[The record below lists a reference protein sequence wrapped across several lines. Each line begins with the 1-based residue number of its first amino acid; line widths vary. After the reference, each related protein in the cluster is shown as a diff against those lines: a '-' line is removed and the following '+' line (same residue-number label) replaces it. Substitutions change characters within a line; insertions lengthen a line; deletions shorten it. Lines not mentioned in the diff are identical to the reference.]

1 MMTMNADRNNPDET
15 KLEQDLRAIRARWR
29 SDGADEPPGLLD
41 QAVLNAARRE
51 LQGKTGP
58 RRLRW
63 LGGFATAVVVVV
75 AVSLVLQQQQ
85 SEGPAPGLPDGDG
98 FRLEAEPPTESRT
111 AVSKERA
118 AVEAEQ
124 RRDEAAT
131 AAALEPGEPPPG
143 AASPQAVPRAAAAP
157 LGESFDAPEKA
168 DSAEAD
174 ADAATEWVER
184 LLDLQRSGDEERL
197 AEELAAF
204 RRAYPDY
211 PLPPELE

>member
-1 MMTMNADRNNPDET
+1 MNSDSTNPEET
-15 KLEQDLRAIRARWR
+15 QLEQDLSAIRARWR
-29 SDGADEPPGLLD
+29 GQGADEPPGLLD

-51 LQGKTGP
+51 LEGETRP
-58 RRLRW
+58 RRLHW

-98 FRLEAEPPTESRT
+98 FRLEAESPAEPPT
-111 AVSKERA
+111 AVARERPA
-118 AVEAEQ
+118 ADAKQYREEA
-124 RRDEAAT
+124 
-131 AAALEPGEPPPG
+131 AAALEPGEPAPG
-143 AASPQAVPRAAAAP
+143 AVPPQAAQRAAAAP
-157 LGESFDAPEKA
+157 PSESFAAPEKA
-168 DSAEAD
+168 DSAESD
-174 ADAATEWVER
+174 ADAAAEWVER
-184 LLDLQRSGDEERL
+184 LLDLQRSGDESRL